1 MAALK
6 TGRNAILIERE
17 AAYVADIKERIAF
30 YQGGGQHSTQAKN
43 RGREVN
49 YGPLFAPA
57 PLSPE
62 EDAADSL
69 ASYNA
74 AMVAVGEQVKAG
86 MPVPEF
92 MRSRK
97 GKF

>member
-1 MAALK
+1 MSPTSKNASPFTKAA
-6 TGRNAILIERE
+6 
-17 AAYVADIKERIAF
+17 V
-30 YQGGGQHSTQAKN
+30 STQRRPRTAAAKS
-43 RGREVN
+43 N